1 MEDEDKTGEQ
11 LVDELV
17 EVYPGVLV
25 AQLNGKRDNRSMQQL
40 AEQLRRRIERTNSS
54 VVVVDVTC
62 LPNIGTKIVQHLTD
76 IVGAARLLGTQVLL
90 ARRDHSIDRKL
101 VHLGVNSSDITMC
114 HSLVAGLWAALDIV
128 ELEGEAS
135 SPSHCH

>member
-40 AEQLRRRIERTNSS
+40 AELLRERIVETDSS
-54 VVVVDVTC
+54 VAVVDVTGVA
-62 LPNIGTKIVQHLTD
+62 NIDAGIAQHLTD
-76 IVGAARLLGTQVLL
+76 IVGAARLLGAQVLL
-90 ARRDHSIDRKL
+90 ARGDPYVSQQL
-101 VHLGVNSSDITMC
+101 AHLGVDLSGIKVCS
-114 HSLVAGLWAALDIV
+114 SLVAGLWAALDIV
-128 ELEGEAS
+128 ESEGEAS